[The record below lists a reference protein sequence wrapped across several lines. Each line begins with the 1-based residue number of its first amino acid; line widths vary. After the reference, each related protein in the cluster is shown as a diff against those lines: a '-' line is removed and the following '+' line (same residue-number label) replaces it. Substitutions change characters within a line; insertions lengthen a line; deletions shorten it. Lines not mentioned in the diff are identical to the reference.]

1 MSRVK
6 ELDISVLLDLYG
18 ALLTDKQQN
27 ILSLYYNEDYSLR
40 EIAENENISRQ
51 AVMDLLKRSEAKLLE
66 WDSKLRLLER
76 FRLTESALSRIEQ
89 ASAELPTATRTEITA
104 AADAIRAVW
113 ED

>member
-18 ALLTDKQQN
+18 ALLTEKQQN
-27 ILSLYYNEDYSLR
+27 ILSLYYNEDYSLS
-40 EIAENENISRQ
+40 EIAENEGISRQ

-76 FRLTESALSRIEQ
+76 FRHTESALKRIEL
-89 ASAELPTATRTEITA
+89 ASTELPVAIRTEITA
-104 AADAIRAVW
+104 AANDIRIVW

>member
-1 MSRVK
+1 MSRIK
-6 ELDISVLLDLYG
+6 ELDVSVLLDLYG
-18 ALLTDKQQN
+18 ALLTEKQQN

-40 EIAENENISRQ
+40 EIAENECISRQ

-66 WDSKLRLLER
+66 WDAKLRLLER
-76 FRLTESALSRIEQ
+76 FRLTESALKRIEQ
-89 ASAELPTATRTEITA
+89 VSAELPEETRTEIAA

>member
-40 EIAENENISRQ
+40 EIAENEGISRQ
-51 AVMDLLKRSEAKLLE
+51 AVMDLLKRSEAKLQE
-66 WDSKLRLLER
+66 WDAKLRLLER
-76 FRLTESALSRIEQ
+76 FRLTESALKRIEQ
-89 ASAELPTATRTEITA
+89 ASAELPDDTRTEITA

>member
-18 ALLTDKQQN
+18 ALLTEKQQN
-27 ILSLYYNEDYSLR
+27 ILSLYYNEDYSLS
-40 EIAENENISRQ
+40 EIAENESISRQ

-76 FRLTESALSRIEQ
+76 FRRTESALKRIEL
-89 ASAELPTATRTEITA
+89 ASAALPEATRTEITA
-104 AADAIRAVW
+104 AANDIRTVW

>member
-76 FRLTESALSRIEQ
+76 FRLTESALNHIEQ
-89 ASAELPTATRTEITA
+89 ISAELPEELRTEITA
-104 AADAIRAVW
+104 ATDAVRAVW